1 MSELLIL
8 TRVRARMLRHAA
20 LEFLSGSKLRLAV
33 VFGLLAIFWLLMFG
47 MFLDAFHFLRTFKAI
62 ADIVLDYVFAFFFVS
77 LLVMMTISNVI
88 IEYASLYRSE
98 ETSFLF
104 TLPLRAENT
113 FAYRGVDSM
122 VFSSWGMATLVVPMI
137 VAYGLTLPVPFYFY
151 LFGLGLAFLFIL
163 FATELGA
170 LLALTAALLMPRRR
184 NVALAVL
191 GAAALAAVTAW
202 LLPLWLHRPADL
214 FSDAGIKSI
223 IDRIAFC
230 QHWALPSHWV
240 SNGMLSAARG
250 DLHGAAFLALTLLSN
265 VLFVGMI
272 AHRFAFYAY
281 RHTWETV
288 QGASVKRRYRA
299 RGRLDATLN
308 VVLAFLPFRLRLL
321 VAKDTKT
328 FLRDPSQWSQFLL
341 FFGLL
346 ALYVVNLPHF
356 GVGSLPPYWH
366 SLIGNL
372 NLGATCLTL
381 ATLTSRFIFPQ
392 LSLEGRRIWITG
404 LLPMQRTLIL
414 WGKFFFAVVGTF
426 IVSGGL
432 ITLSD
437 VLIGLPSWAV
447 AVHLVVVACVCCGLN
462 GLAVGLGALYPRPGT
477 DNPSKIVSSFGG
489 TLNLICSICF
499 LVVALVPV
507 VVPIHLRMV
516 GALDAGRF
524 ALSLGLTLTA
534 VIAISALAS
543 VLPMLAGARAFSRME
558 F

>member
-1 MSELLIL
+1 MGELLTL
-8 TRVRARMLRHAA
+8 TRVRARMLRYAA

-62 ADIVLDYVFAFFFVS
+62 ADIVLEYVFAFFFVS

-104 TLPLRAENT
+104 TLPVHAENT

-137 VAYGLTLPVPFYFY
+137 VAYGLTFPVPFYFY
-151 LFGLGLAFLFIL
+151 LFGLALAFLFIV

-170 LLALTAALLMPRRR
+170 ILALAVALLMPRRR
-184 NVALAVL
+184 NVMLATL
-191 GAAALAAVTAW
+191 GAAALAVLAAW

-214 FSDAGIKSI
+214 FSEAGIKSI

-250 DLHGAAFLALTLLSN
+250 DLQAAGFLTLTLLSN
-265 VLFVGMI
+265 VLFMGII
-272 AHRFAFYAY
+272 AHRFALYTY
-281 RHTWETV
+281 RPTWETI
-288 QGASVKRRYRA
+288 QGASAKRRYLA
-299 RGRLDATLN
+299 RGRLDSTLN
-308 VVLAFLPFRLRLL
+308 TGLAFLPFRLRLL
-321 VAKDTKT
+321 VTKDMKT
-328 FLRDPSQWSQFLL
+328 FLRDPAQWSQFLL

-356 GVGSLPPYWH
+356 GVGNLPAYWH
-366 SLIGNL
+366 SLIANL

-414 WGKFFFAVVGTF
+414 WGKFLFAVVGTF
-426 IVSGGL
+426 VVSGGL

-437 VLIGLPSWAV
+437 LLIGLPAWALV
-447 AVHLVVVACVCCGLN
+447 VHLVVVACVCCGLN
-462 GLAVGLGALYPRPGT
+462 GLAVGLGALYPRTGT

-489 TLNLICSICF
+489 TLNLMCSICF

-507 VVPIHLRMV
+507 VVPLHLRMV
-516 GALDAGRF
+516 GSLDAAKF
-524 ALSLGLTLTA
+524 ALSLGLALTA
-534 VIAISALAS
+534 VITISAVAC
-543 VLPMLAGARAFSRME
+543 VVPMLAGARAFTRME